1 MTRRQTQKQIPSRTR
16 ISGQGYRDLG
26 RPFDKHIDENELNA
40 LVPSRLESREDSPR
54 FSPDA
59 VREAERHVRACAD
72 CSTKVSKYCQ
82 LVNRVSN
89 TAVSQAALP
98 GAGCPNDEDVDWD
111 EVASGL
117 WPELKARQLIMHAAI
132 CDHCGPRLRAAGS
145 LHAEA
150 TPQEEKLLAQLKDPS
165 RPGPIP
171 RRVWSAPWQ
180 FMRWLVPAAALMLIV
195 GVLATRPP
203 SSPAPLSGPKLAE
216 FAVTAYKQHAQGSLA
231 LDIRSD
237 SQQTLN
243 DWFKMKSPFSLAL
256 PASPAAPGEERR
268 YRLEGARFVQ
278 IGKKTAA
285 YIAYRMQSGPV
296 GLMVTPDSVAI
307 ASGGIEVDF
316 KKLSFHYGMVQG
328 FKVVTW
334 SVHGLTY
341 ALVSQEGNNTQQSCM
356 VCHSAMRDRDLSHTP
371 TPLNAERTIARLFS
385 N

>member
-1 MTRRQTQKQIPSRTR
+1 
-16 ISGQGYRDLG
+16 LG

-40 LVPSRLESREDSPR
+40 LVPWRSESREDSPGS
-54 FSPDA
+54 SPDG

-72 CSTKVSKYCQ
+72 CSSKVSKYRL
-82 LVNRVSN
+82 LVNPVSR
-89 TAVSQAALP
+89 AAISRAATP
-98 GAGCPNDEDVDWD
+98 RAECPNDEDVDWD
-111 EVASGL
+111 EIAAGL
-117 WPELKARQLIMHAAI
+117 WPELKARQLIMHAGL
-132 CDHCGPRLRAAGS
+132 CDHCGPRLRTAAA

-150 TPQEEKLLAQLKDPS
+150 TPQEEKLLAQLKAPS
-165 RPGPIP
+165 QPGLVP
-171 RRVWSAPWQ
+171 RRVWFLSTPWQ
-180 FMRWLVPAAALMLIV
+180 FMRWLVPAAALMFIV

-203 SSPAPLSGPKLAE
+203 SSPVPLSGPKLAE
-216 FAVTAYKQHAQGSLA
+216 FAVTAYKQQAQGSLA

-243 DWFKMKSPFSLAL
+243 DWFKTKSPFSMAL
-256 PASPAAPGEERR
+256 PASPAAPGEERP
-268 YRLEGARFVQ
+268 YHLEGARFVQ
-278 IGKKTAA
+278 IGKKSAA

-296 GLMVTPDSVAI
+296 GLIVTPDSVAV

-356 VCHSAMRDRDLSHTP
+356 VCHSAMRDRDLSQTP